1 MRTRMERNFKQKKP
15 IGGIILSLIQL
26 LLTILF
32 LTLIFKLDILPL
44 KYTLVATG
52 LLGMVWIL
60 VALSQIKIKFHVFG
74 KIVSVL
80 VSLVLILGSFYIYK
94 TNSTIQ
100 NVVGN
105 SNTKVTGMVVV
116 VLKDNPALTL
126 SDAKGYTFGIQ
137 SSIEKG
143 NTEKAIEEINTRT
156 SSTIK
161 TKEYEGFDAQINALY
176 SGEVKAIIYDSA
188 FDGTIKEYFTDYEDK
203 VRVLDS
209 IALTEETSPE
219 VTETDNSKITKEPFN
234 IFISGIDVYGS
245 ISQTSRSDV
254 NIIATVNPETKQIL
268 LTTTP
273 RDYYVEFPGITNGKF
288 DKLTHAGIYG
298 VDTSM
303 DTLGEIYDI
312 EVSNYIRINFT
323 SFIDII
329 DALGGVSVYSEQK
342 FSSGGFSFTKGYN
355 EMDGEKAL
363 VFARERHSF
372 VDGDFQRG
380 RNQTEVLKAVIK
392 KLSSSALLT
401 NYAGF
406 MDTLSDSIQTD
417 FSSAQIRSLVRMQT
431 TDNAAWNIETIA
443 AKGTPAMRYCYS
455 YSGSKLSVDIP
466 DEDSIALIK
475 GYMEQVMDGETIS
488 IEKK

>member
-1 MRTRMERNFKQKKP
+1 MRTRSERNFKQNKP
-15 IGGIILSLIQL
+15 IGGILLSLIQL
-26 LLTILF
+26 LLTALF
-32 LTLIFKLDILPL
+32 LALIFKLDILPL
-44 KYTLVATG
+44 KYTLVAAG
-52 LLGMVWIL
+52 FLGMTWVL
-60 VALSQIKIKFHVFG
+60 VFLSQIKLRFHVFG
-74 KIVSVL
+74 KVVSVL

-116 VLKDNPALTL
+116 VMKDDPAMTL
-126 SDAKGYTFGIQ
+126 PDAKSYTFGIQ
-137 SSIEKG
+137 SSIKND
-143 NTEKAIEEINTRT
+143 NTDKAVEEINART
-156 SSTIK
+156 KSTIK
-161 TKEYEGFDAQINALY
+161 TEEYDGFDAQINALY

-188 FDGTIKEYFTDYEDK
+188 FDGTIKEFFTDYEDK

-209 IALTEETSPE
+209 IAITEETVPE
-219 VTETDNSKITKEPFN
+219 VTEPDGSKITKEPFN
-234 IFISGIDVYGS
+234 IFISGIDVYGD

-254 NIIATVNPETKQIL
+254 NIIATVNPETKTIL

-273 RDYYVEFPGITNGKF
+273 RDYYVEFPGVTDGKF

-303 DTLGEIYDI
+303 ETLGEIYDI
-312 EVSNYIRINFT
+312 KVSNYIRINFT

-329 DALGGVSVYSEQK
+329 DALDGVSVHSEQT
-342 FSSGGFSFTKGYN
+342 FSAGSFTFIRGENK
-355 EMDGEKAL
+355 MDGEKAL
-363 VFARERHSF
+363 VFARERKSF

-380 RNQTEVLKAVIK
+380 RNQMEVLKAVIK

-401 NYAGF
+401 NYAAF

-417 FSSAQIRSLVRMQT
+417 FSSGQIRSLVRMQT
-431 TDNAAWNIETIA
+431 TDNAAWNIQTIA

-455 YSGSKLSVDIP
+455 YSGSMLSVDLP

-475 GYMEQVMDGETIS
+475 NYMQRVMDGETIK
-488 IEKK
+488 IEK